1 MPLLGTFIY
10 AGAFCLAAGAAN
22 CFAHGLPTTPDF
34 VSYTPIT
41 ASVTRPNLTTRG
53 ATGVNMNH
61 AGGDQNGEVFAPAF
75 HSIIR

>member
-34 VSYTPIT
+34 VAYTPIT
-41 ASVTRPNLTTRG
+41 TATTRPNLATRG
-53 ATGVNMNH
+53 ATGVCVTHVGADM
-61 AGGDQNGEVFAPAF
+61 NGEVLAPAF